1 MTVDLQIPGR
11 NMKFMEEH
19 RMKNSAYCTRIV
31 KIENQDL
38 VDATLKKVE
47 NEDK

>member
-19 RMKNSAYCTRIV
+19 RMKNSVYCTRIV
-31 KIENQDL
+31 KIENQGL
-38 VDATLKKVE
+38 VDAPKKVE

>member
-1 MTVDLQIPGR
+1 
-11 NMKFMEEH
+11 
-19 RMKNSAYCTRIV
+19 MKNSAYCTRIV